1 MSYFPELSELVTQ
14 TITAAAFVHP
24 STVDTPMLSWIF
36 FFFIWFGAFSKKCHY
51 WKKKKSYVDTLAD
64 LIGKHLHWYFTY
76 GRKPCSHIQVT
87 MFLMLAMESR

>member
-1 MSYFPELSELVTQ
+1 M
-14 TITAAAFVHP
+14 
-24 STVDTPMLSWIF
+24 DF
-36 FFFIWFGAFSKKCHY
+36 FFFLFGLEHSLKNVIIG
-51 WKKKKSYVDTLAD
+51 KKKKSYVDTLAD

>member
-36 FFFIWFGAFSKKCHY
+36 FFFLFGLEHSLKNVIIG
-51 WKKKKSYVDTLAD
+51 KKKN
-64 LIGKHLHWYFTY
+64 
-76 GRKPCSHIQVT
+76 
-87 MFLMLAMESR
+87 LMLILWLI